1 MDALKTDGSVEIDG
15 ERIYYHAHVT
25 DYLVDALTKL
35 RDSKRGG
42 NPNSRIVAFIDD
54 LDRCTPDNALEL
66 LESIKTFFDIEGIV
80 YVVGMDSDTINFLI
94 KRKYGEES
102 SIKGLDYLQ
111 KIVQLPFQIP
121 AWKEIDI
128 SKSISK
134 IISKGLEGSA
144 LVEEF
149 EKNRVNCEGSST
161 EPKRAFEIQWIAF

>member
-1 MDALKTDGSVEIDG
+1 
-15 ERIYYHAHVT
+15 
-25 DYLVDALTKL
+25 
-35 RDSKRGG
+35 
-42 NPNSRIVAFIDD
+42 
-54 LDRCTPDNALEL
+54 
-66 LESIKTFFDIEGIV
+66 
-80 YVVGMDSDTINFLI
+80 MDSDTINSLI

-102 SIKGLDYLQ
+102 SIRGLDYLQ

-149 EKNRVNCEGSST
+149 EKNKELIVKAVQLNPREVKRFVNTVILAKAVFDKPTDEL
-161 EPKRAFEIQWIAF
+161 IAIHALNFRREWNKFLESLLTQISELISKQ